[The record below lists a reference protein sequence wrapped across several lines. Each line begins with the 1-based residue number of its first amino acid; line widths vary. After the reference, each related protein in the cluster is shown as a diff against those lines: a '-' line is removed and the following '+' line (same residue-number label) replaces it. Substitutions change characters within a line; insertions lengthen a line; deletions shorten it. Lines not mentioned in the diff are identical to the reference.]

1 MKLGAGDSRALGWGV
16 VPGGSGPGGRRSGRC
31 GEGADPGEDLA
42 EQVVVWWQA
51 QDQRAGDERPR
62 ANEAV
67 VVVPAQLA
75 AIKPR
80 A

>member
-16 VPGGSGPGGRRSGRC
+16 V
-31 GEGADPGEDLA
+31 PGEDLA